1 MNELIQEGKIRHW
14 GLSNETAWGVMR
26 TCQIAD
32 TKQKSRPL
40 SIQNPYN
47 LLNRSFE
54 VGLSEI
60 SIREK
65 MSLLAYS
72 PMGFGLLSGKFHKH
86 TDTPLDRINQ
96 FKNLMRYNGQKSHEA
111 TAMYIDIAENAG
123 ISPAQLA
130 LSFVNDRPFVTS
142 TIIGATNMD
151 QLKENIESIYVKLS
165 PEIITQI
172 EAVHKEIS
180 NPAP

>member
-1 MNELIQEGKIRHW
+1 MI
-14 GLSNETAWGVMR
+14 
-26 TCQIAD
+26 
-32 TKQKSRPL
+32 
-40 SIQNPYN
+40 
-47 LLNRSFE
+47 
-54 VGLSEI
+54 
-60 SIREK
+60 
-65 MSLLAYS
+65 
-72 PMGFGLLSGKFHKH
+72 
-86 TDTPLDRINQ
+86 TP
-96 FKNLMRYNGQKSHEA
+96 FKNLMRYIGQKSHEA
-111 TAMYIDIAENAG
+111 TAMYIDIAEHAG

>member
-1 MNELIQEGKIRHW
+1 MNELIKQGKIRHW

-65 MSLLAYS
+65 ISLLAYS

-86 TDTPLDRINQ
+86 LDTPQDRINQ
-96 FKNLMRYNGQKSHEA
+96 FKNLMRYNGEKSHQA
-111 TAMYIDIAENAG
+111 TAKYIDIAENTG

-130 LSFVNDRPFVTS
+130 LAFVNDRPFVTS
-142 TIIGATNMD
+142 TIIGATNMN
-151 QLKENIESIYVKLS
+151 QLKENISSIDIKLS
-165 PEIITQI
+165 PEIIEQI
-172 EAVHKEIS
+172 DVVHKEIS